1 MKIYADEFIQALEVI
16 EGILEKR
23 VATLANE
30 LNRDSMIECRNI
42 SIGDSNEFGN
52 EFFVNPTRHKLDV
65 SNELHSRNKSVEE
78 IGDTIA
84 LKLKK
89 CIYSLIEE
97 TINESETPIT
107 RARHVRKFIKVVID
121 QDAFIDYHSQ
131 NLCFKVGIEE
141 YKGN

>member
-16 EGILEKR
+16 EGILEEK
-23 VATLANE
+23 VATLAME

-42 SIGDSNEFGN
+42 SIGESNEFGN
-52 EFFVNPTRHKLDV
+52 QFFVNPIRHKLDV
-65 SNELHSRNKSVEE
+65 KDELYSRKKSVEE
-78 IGDTIA
+78 IGNAIA

-89 CIYSLIEE
+89 CIYSWIED

-121 QDAFIDYHSQ
+121 QDAFIDHSSQ
-131 NLCFKVGIEE
+131 NLCFKIGIEE
-141 YKGN
+141 YREN